1 MIKVILWDIDATLLN
16 FKMAEKVAIQKCFDR
31 FHLGIC
37 TDDMLSR
44 YSRLNAG
51 YWKRL
56 EIGELTKEQVLV
68 GRFEEFFQKEQM
80 DFQQYKEFNEEYQY
94 RLGDTI
100 CFNDNGYELVKQ
112 LKGQVKQYIVT
123 NGTYMAQKRK
133 LERSGLE
140 KLVDG
145 VFISDQIGIEKPNI
159 GFFDAVWKEIGHY
172 KRDEVVIIGD
182 SLTSDMRGGNNADI
196 LCCWYNPDGHSND
209 LGVRIDYE
217 IRSLQ
222 EIPQLFF

>member
-16 FKMAEKVAIQKCFDR
+16 FKMAEKAAIQKCFDL

-37 TDDMLSR
+37 TDEMLAR
-44 YSRLNAG
+44 YSVLNAG

-56 EIGELTKEQVLV
+56 ETGELKKEQVLV
-68 GRFEEFFQKEQM
+68 GRFEEFFQKEQI
-80 DFQQYKEFNEEYQY
+80 DFHQYKAFNDEYQY

-100 CFNDNGYELVKQ
+100 CFNDNGYELVRQ

-123 NGTYMAQKRK
+123 NGTYVAQKRK

-140 KLVDG
+140 ELVDG

-172 KRDEVVIIGD
+172 ERDEVVIIGD
-182 SLTSDMRGGNNADI
+182 SLTSDMRGGNNVDI
-196 LCCWYNPDGHSND
+196 LCCWYNPEGLSND